1 MIQRAVGPVAP
12 LRGDR
17 VPSPVWIVHDNSRL
31 GGAWVA
37 PGLYTS
43 PWLALAPSGA
53 WRHGS
58 SLDTPQ
64 IARAKP

>member
-31 GGAWVA
+31 GGAWALYQPVA
-37 PGLYTS
+37 SPRSVRCLEARIKPGHAANS
-43 PWLALAPSGA
+43 QG
-53 WRHGS
+53 
-58 SLDTPQ
+58 
-64 IARAKP
+64 